1 MLPADFKYIIY
12 TSVTYISLSFR
23 EKETHLTH
31 LRNLEE
37 ELDAQVA
44 RVEAQAREEARV
56 KFELEKRSIEKKMQ
70 AEMEE
75 LQANLK
81 LFQKVSL

>member
-1 MLPADFKYIIY
+1 MSADFKYIIY
-12 TSVTYISLSFR
+12 NFVTVVLLSFR
-23 EKETHLTH
+23 EKETHLTY

-44 RVEAQAREEARV
+44 RVESQAREEARV
-56 KFELEKRSIEKKMQ
+56 KFELEKRNIEKKMR
-70 AEMEE
+70 AETAE
-75 LQANLK
+75 LQAHLK